1 MKVAPNPT
9 VHSPCPLS
17 PWLAAAHG
25 GSSNHRY
32 KTTSNEHPPSTI
44 VQQSQDKYE
53 RNKKFGGNHEWRNHG
68 KPALDEYQRRWVDWR
83 TELAAG
89 SLHYAPDSPLQFL
102 MCFLKYVLS
111 IVVMK
116 YKLARRLGGRAG

>member
-1 MKVAPNPT
+1 MREIKN
-9 VHSPCPLS
+9 
-17 PWLAAAHG
+17 LAATMNG
-25 GSSNHRY
+25 
-32 KTTSNEHPPSTI
+32 E
-44 VQQSQDKYE
+44 
-53 RNKKFGGNHEWRNHG
+53 NHG

-111 IVVMK
+111 IVVMQ
-116 YKLARRLGGRAG
+116 YILARMARR

>member
-1 MKVAPNPT
+1 M
-9 VHSPCPLS
+9 
-17 PWLAAAHG
+17 
-25 GSSNHRY
+25 
-32 KTTSNEHPPSTI
+32 
-44 VQQSQDKYE
+44 
-53 RNKKFGGNHEWRNHG
+53 GNHV
-68 KPALDEYQRRWVDWR
+68 KPALDKYQRRWVDWR

-116 YKLARRLGGRAG
+116 YKLARRLGGRAGKKRMLMVVVIR